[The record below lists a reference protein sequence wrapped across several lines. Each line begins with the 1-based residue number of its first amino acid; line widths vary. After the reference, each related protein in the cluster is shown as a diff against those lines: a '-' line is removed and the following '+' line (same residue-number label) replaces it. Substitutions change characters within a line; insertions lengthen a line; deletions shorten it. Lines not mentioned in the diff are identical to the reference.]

1 MPLRPEATDRAPW
14 HRDAPARQRVAS
26 ERRSLHVTMR
36 DGVRIAVDV
45 HLPRERSGKL
55 PVILRQTRYF
65 RGVAFRAPFT
75 WLPVEWLLDHAAD
88 TRERFLAAGY
98 GWVDVCAR
106 GSGAS
111 FGRRPCPWSPD
122 EVADGGEIAEWI
134 VGQPWSNGRIG
145 STGVSY
151 DGTTCE
157 MLLVNGHPAVQAV
170 CPRFSLYD
178 VYTDVAF
185 PGGIHLAWFT
195 EAWGGFN
202 RALDTGRLD
211 AAFANMLRVQ
221 IRALR
226 AMPQPA
232 AIDRA
237 LSLADSEAASRLYL
251 AAVRRMARGVR
262 PVDEDGE
269 LLLGDAIRAH
279 GSNFDVHQG
288 ALAIT
293 CRDDAGVAEDY
304 PDASIDFFSPHAH
317 VDALRAAGVPIYGY
331 SGWLDAAYQHGAIK
345 RHRAV
350 GGPTSQLII
359 GPWDHGGLGNVSP
372 FSPSAKAAFDQDGEL
387 LRFFDRHLRG
397 ADHDDPPVRYF
408 TIGQER
414 WKSADRWPPPGFTPC
429 AWFLAEG
436 GTLQTEAPDRE
447 DVDRYRVDLEV
458 TTGRRSRWDSLLG
471 LLPPVGYSRRRELG
485 ARCLVYRS
493 LPLEHGI
500 EITGHPVVT
509 LFLSSDVDD
518 PHLFAYLEHEQ
529 ASGVVHYV
537 TEGQLR
543 VAHRESAEDAAY
555 PHEGP
560 WRSFR
565 RADFRP
571 VESDEVVEVR
581 FDLLPI
587 SWEVPRGD
595 RLRLVVAGADR
606 EHFALPASVPTLA
619 IHRGGTR
626 MSRLDLPICRVD
638 P

>member
-1 MPLRPEATDRAPW
+1 
-14 HRDAPARQRVAS
+14 
-26 ERRSLHVTMR
+26 MR

-45 HLPRERSGKL
+45 HLPKGGAEGL

-65 RGVAFRAPFT
+65 RGVAFRPPFT

-88 TRERFLAAGY
+88 TRNRFLAAGY
-98 GWVDVCAR
+98 AWVDVCAR

-122 EVADGGEIAEWI
+122 EVADGGEVVSWI
-134 VGQPWSNGRIG
+134 VDQPWSNGRVG

-151 DGTTCE
+151 DGTTAE
-157 MLLVNGHPAVQAV
+157 MLVVNRHPAVKAV
-170 CPRFSLYD
+170 CPRFSLFD

-211 AAFANMLRVQ
+211 RAFADMLRVQ

-226 AMPQPA
+226 AMPQPRLV
-232 AIDRA
+232 DRA
-237 LSLADSEAASRLYL
+237 LGLADSELASRFYL
-251 AAVRRMARGVR
+251 AAVRGMARGVR
-262 PVDEDGE
+262 PVDTDGAR
-269 LLLGDAIRAH
+269 LLDDAIAAH
-279 GSNFDVHQG
+279 GSNFDVHRG
-288 ALAIT
+288 ALSID

-304 PDASIDFFSPHAH
+304 PEASIDFFSPHAH
-317 VDALRAAGVPIYGY
+317 LEALREAEVPIYGY

-350 GGPTSQLII
+350 ASAGSQLIL

-397 ADHDDPPVRYF
+397 IDHDDPPVRYF
-408 TIGQER
+408 TMGEER
-414 WKSADRWPPPGFTPC
+414 WKEADRWPPPGFSPR
-429 AWFLAEG
+429 AWYLAEG
-436 GTLQTEAPDRE
+436 GALRDEAPDA
-447 DVDRYRVDLEV
+447 DGVDRYRVDLDV

-471 LLPPVGYSRRRELG
+471 LLPPVGYSQRLELG
-485 ARCLVYRS
+485 ARSLVYRS
-493 LPLEHGI
+493 LPLAEAI

-509 LFLSSDVDD
+509 IFLASDVPD
-518 PHLFAYLEHEQ
+518 PFLFVYLEHET
-529 ASGVVHYV
+529 AAGEVHYV

-543 VAHRESAEDAAY
+543 LAHRESAGEPDY
-555 PHEGP
+555 PVSAP

-565 RADFRP
+565 REDLRLLEPGEIERA
-571 VESDEVVEVR
+571 S

-587 SWEVPRGD
+587 SWRVPRGD
-595 RLRLVVAGADR
+595 RLRLVLAGADR
-606 EHFALPASVPTLA
+606 EHFSLPPTRPTLA
-619 IHRGGTR
+619 IHRGR
-626 MSRLDLPICRVD
+626 RHMSRLELPIRAAIS
-638 P
+638 